1 MLFPPPSQPFGMGWD
16 VLGQAVP
23 APLCSFGFALGW
35 MEESPSRAGGQE
47 RLLLSS
53 GPMSRHRAQQGDS
66 HSLPEWDQVGVGH
79 LGEYSGGPRPQPRLS
94 LTDFSWSSFSFW
106 FPSPFMCF
114 VGLVDIPGIS
124 LRT

>member
-35 MEESPSRAGGQE
+35 IEESLSRAGGQE
-47 RLLLSS
+47 HLVLSS
-53 GPMSRHRAQQGDS
+53 GPTRRHRAQQGDS
-66 HSLPEWDQVGVGH
+66 HSLLEWDRVGAGH
-79 LGEYSGGPRPQPRLS
+79 LVEYSGGPRPQPPLS
-94 LTDFSWSSFSFW
+94 LNDFSWSSFSFW

-114 VGLVDIPGIS
+114 VGLVDIPSIS
-124 LRT
+124 LCI